1 VDVTG
6 VLTIADADAGAALDI
21 KSGEAPPLQ

>member
-6 VLTIADADAGAALDI
+6 VLTIADADAGAALNI
-21 KSGEAPPLQ
+21 KSRGAPPLQ